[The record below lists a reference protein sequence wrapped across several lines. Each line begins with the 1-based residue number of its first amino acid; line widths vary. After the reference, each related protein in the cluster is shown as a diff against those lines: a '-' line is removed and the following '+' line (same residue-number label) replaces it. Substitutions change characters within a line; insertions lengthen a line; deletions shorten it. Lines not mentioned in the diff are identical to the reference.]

1 VLATDCGLNDK
12 SGYWHL
18 VLRMIED
25 TDPLDEVLKIHSGR
39 RAVVGEEDTDPL
51 DEVLKIRVGGG
62 AHEQQR
68 KY

>member
-1 VLATDCGLNDK
+1 
-12 SGYWHL
+12 
-18 VLRMIED
+18 MIED